1 MPRIRRSALHG
12 FCLALVARSV
22 AACAPVPGPVVSPP
36 PGPRHQF
43 IAGAATGGFVIR
55 VDEAD
60 ASVTAAPPSAPVT
73 LGSTVRFDRDAL
85 ISNHPKEA
93 PHGESR

>member
-1 MPRIRRSALHG
+1 VPRVRRSALHG
-12 FCLALVARSV
+12 LCLGLAAGSI
-22 AACAPVPGPVVSPP
+22 AACAPVPEPVTLPP

-43 IAGAATGGFVIR
+43 IAEAATGFVIR
-55 VDEAD
+55 IDEAD
-60 ASVTAAPPSAPVT
+60 ASATAAPSSPPVT
-73 LGSTVRFDRDAL
+73 LGSTVNFDRDAL

>member
-1 MPRIRRSALHG
+1 VTL
-12 FCLALVARSV
+12 
-22 AACAPVPGPVVSPP
+22 PP
-36 PGPRHQF
+36 SGPRHQF
-43 IAGAATGGFVIR
+43 IAEAATGFVIR

-60 ASVTAAPPSAPVT
+60 ASATAAPSSPPVT
-73 LGSTVRFDRDAL
+73 LGSTVSFDRDAL